1 MKLKINN
8 KIQELTA
15 KTDDDKIYIEIDG
28 KTKSYDIIDGSTAIL
43 KQENRIIKSDYFI
56 GKETM
61 IWIDGEEYCISEI
74 KKERKAK
81 KAKNGKKMSID
92 SPLPGVITK
101 IAVSPGDRLEEGDL
115 ILVIE
120 SMKMANEIKAEFS
133 GTIKTILVKEGV
145 QVAMSDKL
153 ILFQ

>member
-1 MKLKINN
+1 MKLKING

-15 KTDDDKIYIEIDG
+15 RIDNGRIYVEIDG
-28 KTKSYDIIDGSTAIL
+28 KKKSYDIIDEPAAIL
-43 KQENRIIKSDYFI
+43 KQRNRIIKSDYFV

-61 IWIDGEEYCISEI
+61 VWIDSEEYCISEI

-81 KAKNGKKMSID
+81 KSKSSKKMSID

-101 IAVSPGDRLEEGDL
+101 VAVNSGDQIEEGDL

-133 GTIKTILVKEGV
+133 GTIKTILVKEGD

-153 ILFQ
+153 ILF

>member
-1 MKLKINN
+1 MKLKIND
-8 KIQELTA
+8 KIQEVTA
-15 KTDDDKIYIEIDG
+15 KIDG
-28 KTKSYDIIDGSTAIL
+28 GTIYVEINGKKKSYDIIDESAAIL
-43 KQENRIIKSDYFI
+43 KQKNRIVKSDYFI

-61 IWIDGEEYCISEI
+61 IWIDGEEYYISEI
-74 KKERKAK
+74 KKEREAK
-81 KAKNGKKMSID
+81 KSKSGKKTSID

-101 IAVSPGDRLEEGDL
+101 IAVSPGDQLEEGDL

-133 GTIKTILVKEGV
+133 GTIKTILVKEGD

-153 ILFQ
+153 ILF